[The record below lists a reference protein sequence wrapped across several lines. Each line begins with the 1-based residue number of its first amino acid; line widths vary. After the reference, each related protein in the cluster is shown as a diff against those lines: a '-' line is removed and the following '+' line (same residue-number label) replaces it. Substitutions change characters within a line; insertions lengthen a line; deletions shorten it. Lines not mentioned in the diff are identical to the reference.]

1 MDQQNSEQKKC
12 VLAQCSKSY
21 NFFSFLFFFFAN
33 WKSETNNFKAEIYS
47 LRFILWRPLTFQ
59 VSSSIP
65 PDVVEKNNCR
75 DQTIFSVISLS
86 ISIYAQLIKRYYIH
100 FIGEILYLYNNR
112 TYFIFTKYSQI
123 KMSHSIHM
131 LSIEINT
138 ITTSNYLSLPT
149 IWNR

>member
-12 VLAQCSKSY
+12 VLTHCSKSDSFSVCG
-21 NFFSFLFFFFAN
+21 FFLLIENQEQAILKLRFIL
-33 WKSETNNFKAEIYS
+33 